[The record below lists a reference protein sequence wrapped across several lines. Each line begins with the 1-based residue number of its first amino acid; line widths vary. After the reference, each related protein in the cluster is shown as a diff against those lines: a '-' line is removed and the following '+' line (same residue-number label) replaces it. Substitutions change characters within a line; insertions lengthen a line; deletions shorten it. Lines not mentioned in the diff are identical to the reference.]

1 MINKLSNYLSCLLL
15 ALTASV
21 QADERI
27 ISTDAF
33 VTELI
38 FALGLEQQ
46 LVAVDVT
53 SALPT
58 GFEAL
63 PNIGYHRNLS
73 AEGLLSLKPSVVI
86 GSEHMG
92 PEQVIQALTAA
103 NVTLLQLGSAESP
116 RQLQDNIMQVARALD
131 HAAEGDILNRALRE
145 KLARLANQ
153 PHRTTRIAF
162 LLNMDPSKLRLA
174 GRGTSGAALI
184 HLLGAQNVGEFKN
197 YQNVSAES
205 LLAMQPDVILVAG
218 QSLDTSV
225 SDLLATQDILQYSA
239 AGRNNRIMGIDGST
253 LVAGLSISAI
263 DEALRIAQALSTQP

>member
-15 ALTASV
+15 TLTASV

-116 RQLQDNIMQVARALD
+116 RQLQHNIMQVARALD
-131 HAAEGDILNRALRE
+131 HAAEGDILNRALSE

-184 HLLGAQNVGEFKN
+184 HLLGAHNVGDFKN

-205 LLAMQPDVILVAG
+205 LLAMKPDVILVAG
-218 QSLDTSV
+218 QSPDTSV

-239 AGRNNRIMGIDGST
+239 AGRNNRIMGIDGSA

>member
-116 RQLQDNIMQVARALD
+116 RQLQHNIMQVARALD
-131 HAAEGDILNRALRE
+131 HAAEGNILNRALRE

-184 HLLGAQNVGEFKN
+184 HLLGAQNVGDFKN

-205 LLAMQPDVILVAG
+205 LLAMKPDVILVAG
-218 QSLDTSV
+218 QSTDTSV